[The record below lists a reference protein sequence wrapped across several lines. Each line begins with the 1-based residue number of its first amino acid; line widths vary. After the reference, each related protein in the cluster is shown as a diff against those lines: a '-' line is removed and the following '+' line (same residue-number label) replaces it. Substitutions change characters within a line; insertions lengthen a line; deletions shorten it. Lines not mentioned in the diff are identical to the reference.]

1 MVEISLGRE
10 ERNKLLNHLFF
21 DVIFGISDYMDKIN
35 IDESEVEIKTDRFTF
50 TLSAKRNNGS

>member
-10 ERNKLLNHLFF
+10 ERNKLLNRLFF